1 MTADT
6 IKSAR
11 KHVFLSCISPVI
23 ASGVDS
29 IRSGMYNLLRTRTL
43 RSQSEFQIVADTF
56 MRNQIDELRSE
67 IYKAVS
73 SDVDCRS
80 FFDFQIIDNKRVSKF
95 KKLIIL
101 MSLIGYS
108 DGEIA
113 CYLFTDKT
121 SVRTNKSSL
130 KKEYPDLLADES

>member
-1 MTADT
+1 
-6 IKSAR
+6 
-11 KHVFLSCISPVI
+11 
-23 ASGVDS
+23 
-29 IRSGMYNLLRTRTL
+29 
-43 RSQSEFQIVADTF
+43 
-56 MRNQIDELRSE
+56 
-67 IYKAVS
+67 
-73 SDVDCRS
+73 
-80 FFDFQIIDNKRVSKF
+80 
-95 KKLIIL
+95 